1 MYLML
6 ARENRLRLA
15 GERDH
20 LIEGKSEEEI
30 HEMGDKRPDFLYT
43 L

>member
-1 MYLML
+1 MQL
-6 ARENRLRLA
+6 ARENKKRRN

-20 LIEGKSEEEI
+20 LLDGKSEEEI
-30 HEMGDKRPDFLYT
+30 VVAGDKRPDFMYT